1 MAFQH
6 REFRTQLREAK
17 RLWLY
22 AQPAFSDKKTLSAS
36 LMEAK
41 SKSRRFELEAREAIE
56 RATRAE
62 AEKDVTRHEV
72 VMARLEIDA
81 ARSARAQ
88 MKSKLVWV

>member
-1 MAFQH
+1 
-6 REFRTQLREAK
+6 
-17 RLWLY
+17 
-22 AQPAFSDKKTLSAS
+22 
-36 LMEAK
+36 MEAK

-62 AEKDVTRHEV
+62 AEKDVTHHEV

-88 MKSKLVWV
+88 MKSKLFWVQRALAASEDAQQKVESELDVAQ